1 MSLLENWLTEDEA
14 AAALRK
20 SKRTLALWRQLR
32 KGPAWTRNGKEIL
45 YRRDAIPEY
54 LRANETQPVRER
66 RSA

>member
-45 YRRDAIPEY
+45 LPPRRDPRIP
-54 LRANETQPVRER
+54 A
-66 RSA
+66 S